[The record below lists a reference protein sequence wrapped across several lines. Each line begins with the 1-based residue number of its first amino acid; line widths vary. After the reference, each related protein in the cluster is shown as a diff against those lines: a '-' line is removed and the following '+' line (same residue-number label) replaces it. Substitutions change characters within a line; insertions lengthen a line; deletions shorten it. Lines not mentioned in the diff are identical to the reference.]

1 MLKFNILNKPGIA
14 RLLTCVFVSSITAC
28 TNQPEPVAPEFSQT
42 EWLPGGQTTVTPS
55 TQISFDLPAA
65 NLPAD
70 QKTHFHA
77 GKALAQQPWVKAP
90 TITLSRDGLG
100 PLYNARTC
108 LACHVNGG
116 KGNIPSD
123 PNIAVFSSL
132 IKLSLPGQDKQQGVI
147 AHPIYGEQI
156 QGQSTSL
163 AHQLRHL
170 PSAKSLAKNVEPE
183 AYVYINWQQKVFN
196 YPDQTQVTL
205 KSPTPVFKNLGYGEI
220 SDDALIGIR
229 TAPSI
234 HGMGLIEL
242 IPQAQI
248 SALSDEQ
255 DKDLDGISGR
265 INLVWDIV
273 SQKTVPGRFGLKAN
287 KPTLLMTVAGAFA
300 NDVGISNPVFK
311 SQPCTFAQKT
321 CLSAAT
327 GNDENGFELNQAQLD
342 LVVDFNRNL
351 APLKARNLDSK
362 EALKGR
368 ELFYKTGCN
377 QCHNPSFKT
386 QKSERLS
393 HLSNQTIWPYSDFLL
408 HDLGGELSDNRPDFN
423 ATGNEWRTP
432 PLWGIGL
439 RDKVN
444 GSQALLHDGR
454 ASTIEEAILWHGG
467 EAQVVKD
474 AFINLDKK
482 ERDSLI
488 LFVNSI

>member
-1 MLKFNILNKPGIA
+1 MLKFNIPTKPSIA
-14 RLLTCVFVSSITAC
+14 RLLTFLFAGSISACGQTTNSS
-28 TNQPEPVAPEFSQT
+28 APEFSQS
-42 EWLPGGQTTVTPS
+42 EWLPGGHTTVTEQ
-55 TQISFDLPAA
+55 TQIRFDYPAA
-65 NLPAD
+65 NLPVD
-70 QKTHFHA
+70 QKTQFHA

-90 TITLSRDGLG
+90 TITDSRDGLG

-108 LACHVNGG
+108 MACHVKGG
-116 KGNIPSD
+116 KGALPKEASIP
-123 PNIAVFSSL
+123 IFSSL
-132 IKLSLPGQDKQQGVI
+132 IRVSLKGENKRNGVVP
-147 AHPIYGEQI
+147 HPAYGDQI
-156 QGQSTSL
+156 QVQSTSL

-170 PSAKSLAKNVEPE
+170 PSAKSLAKDVVPE
-183 AYVYINWQQKVFN
+183 AYVTINWQEQIFQ
-196 YPDQTQVTL
+196 YPDQTKVIL
-205 KSPTPVFKNLGYGEI
+205 KRPTPVFKQLGYGKIE
-220 SDDALIGIR
+220 SDTLVGIR
-229 TAPSI
+229 TAPTI

-242 IPQAQI
+242 IPQLQI
-248 SALSDEQ
+248 DALTDEQ
-255 DKDLDGISGR
+255 DKNEDGISGR
-265 INLVWDIV
+265 ANQVWNV
-273 SQKTVPGRFGLKAN
+273 ETQSTVAGRFGLKAN

-300 NDVGISNPVFK
+300 NDLGISNPLFK
-311 SQPCTFAQKT
+311 NQPCTKAQTT

-327 GNDENGFELNQAQLD
+327 GNNENGVELNQAQLD

-351 APLKARNLDSK
+351 APLKARNLDSQI
-362 EALKGR
+362 ALEGR

-386 QKSERLS
+386 QKSERQP

-408 HDLGGELSDNRPDFN
+408 HDLGRELADNRPDFE
-423 ATGNEWRTP
+423 ASGSEWRTP

-482 ERDSLI
+482 ERESLI

>member
-14 RLLTCVFVSSITAC
+14 RLLTFIFTGTLTAC
-28 TNQPEPVAPEFSQT
+28 GNYSDPVAPAFSQA

-55 TQISFDLPAA
+55 NRISFDFPAA

-70 QKTHFHA
+70 QKTQFHA

-116 KGNIPSD
+116 KGDIPTD
-123 PNIAVFSSL
+123 PNIPVFSSL
-132 IKLSLPGQDKQQGVI
+132 IKLSLPGQDKQHGVI
-147 AHPIYGEQI
+147 AHPVYGEQI

-183 AYVYINWQQKVFN
+183 AYVHIKWQQKTFN
-196 YPDQTQVTL
+196 YPDQTKIIL
-205 KSPTPVFKNLGYGEI
+205 KSPTPIFKNLGYGEI
-220 SDDALIGIR
+220 NDDTLIGIR

-255 DKDLDGISGR
+255 DKNVDGISGR
-265 INLVWDIV
+265 TNQVWDV
-273 SQKTVPGRFGLKAN
+273 ETQSTVAGRFGLKAN

-300 NDVGISNPVFK
+300 NDLGISNPLFK
-311 SQPCTFAQKT
+311 NQPCTSAQAT

-327 GNDENGFELNQAQLD
+327 GNNENGVELNQAQLD

-351 APLKARNLDSK
+351 APLKARNLDSQI
-362 EALKGR
+362 ALEGR

-386 QKSERLS
+386 QKSERLP
-393 HLSNQTIWPYSDFLL
+393 HLSNQIIWPYSDFLL
-408 HDLGGELSDNRPDFN
+408 HDLGRELADNRPDFK
-423 ATGNEWRTP
+423 ASGSEWRTP

-439 RDKVN
+439 HDKVN

-467 EAQVVKD
+467 EAQFIKN
-474 AFINLDKK
+474 AFINLNKK
-482 ERDSLI
+482 ERESLI